1 MRSCEGESAGGPD
14 LIHTKPTLARA
25 QIGWRAVS
33 RLARILLLCLALTAC
48 EQSGDERYKEDY
60 PPIDRGLVAL
70 GDDVGEGLRGAD
82 DATLAQRFAGYARRL
97 QRLRDQLDELEPPG
111 GVKSEHQRLLAAIGA
126 VRGELAEVAEAAR
139 RGDAGAAGAAATRL
153 VRDGAR
159 LDQERDRLARE
170 VGG

>member
-1 MRSCEGESAGGPD
+1 VP
-14 LIHTKPTLARA
+14 
-25 QIGWRAVS
+25 
-33 RLARILLLCLALTAC
+33 RLAGVLLLCFALTAC
-48 EQSGDERYKEDY
+48 EQSADEQYKEDY

-97 QRLRDQLDELEPPG
+97 GRLRDQLDELDPPG
-111 GVKSEHQRLLAAIGA
+111 GLADGHQRVLAAIAA
-126 VRGELAEVAEAAR
+126 VRGELAEVGAAAR

-159 LDQERDRLARE
+159 LDRARARLARE